1 MSDDGRRSGANL
13 VESPRIIEA
22 LFSTKSFIFNSSDIF
37 KSDDDNGSA
46 SFVGMTTIESVV
58 MAIHDA

>member
-1 MSDDGRRSGANL
+1 VSDDGRRSGANL

-22 LFSTKSFIFNSSDIF
+22 LFSTKSFIFNPSDIF

-46 SFVGMTTIESVV
+46 SFAGMTTIESVV